1 MTPSHHIAF
10 PQHYARPRV
19 RVNPGLASRRY
30 SYPSKPEPAQSK
42 NAQQITTGAQNGEAR
57 LDLLSHENES

>member
-19 RVNPGLASRRY
+19 RLNPGLANDRY
-30 SYPSKPEPAQSK
+30 SCPSKPEPAQPK
-42 NAQQITTGAQNGEAR
+42 NAQQITTGARNGEAL